1 MPDRHLDQTQRVP
14 PGLPGVYPTELI
26 CEVDPQQMP
35 GNDTPGENQQD
46 ALENNMIIRQG
57 LKAIGWG
64 LLAAA
69 TAAPQA
75 FAADAYNGERLARRW
90 CEPCH
95 VVASDQRQV
104 TGEAPPFATIARRP
118 GFDQARLAFFL
129 LDPHPKMPDMSL
141 TRFEAGDL
149 AAYIATLAKK

>member
-1 MPDRHLDQTQRVP
+1 
-14 PGLPGVYPTELI
+14 
-26 CEVDPQQMP
+26 
-35 GNDTPGENQQD
+35 
-46 ALENNMIIRQG
+46 MIIAQ
-57 LKAIGWG
+57 LMAICCG
-64 LLAAA
+64 LLGA
-69 TAAPQA
+69 TAAPLA

-118 GFDQARLAFFL
+118 NFDPAKLALFL

-141 TRFEAGDL
+141 TRVEASDL
-149 AAYIATLAKK
+149 ATYIATLAK